1 VELKVKY
8 KDGEY
13 EKGLFNFI
21 EKMSWI
27 MIIGLS
33 LIWGKN

>member
-1 VELKVKY
+1 VELKVKD

-13 EKGLFNFI
+13 EKGVFNFI

-27 MIIGLS
+27 MILGLS
-33 LIWGKN
+33 HIWGKN